1 MEKIATVTT
10 RHPEVDD
17 VLDILSS
24 GGDQDLA
31 EIVQLAGSI
40 CGADAAGI
48 TIRRGDQY
56 HVPVTHG
63 IEPFVCAA
71 DETFCRVTMEVDG
84 LFAVEDALED
94 PQFAHIG
101 FVDGRV
107 ARARSYASAP
117 IHDPAGAMVGRL
129 CVISERPKKLSE
141 MQVRALETL
150 SLSAS
155 KLIEL
160 RLLRAAPLHGTPPDE
175 HDVAAMLAQ
184 VTAEHSHDLKV
195 PLTAIVASLEMLEE
209 RLGESPD
216 KVVSLLLDRT
226 RSAASRMTRMVDQH
240 LRTAAASVDGHPV
253 ARTQLTGVAREVVR
267 DCAAILEPLG
277 ATVVIED
284 LPLVRAHR
292 DEMYSVFQNL
302 IVNSVKFARPGVPA
316 RIHVAAH
323 PEAGGWRI
331 CVCDNGIGIPPE
343 RRTDVFSLFS
353 RASSEVEGHG
363 IGLATVARIVT
374 AHGGHTGAAE
384 APGGG
389 TEIWFTLPAA

>member
-1 MEKIATVTT
+1 MEKTATT

-24 GGDQDLA
+24 DGDQDLA
-31 EIVQLAGSI
+31 EIVQLARSI

-71 DETFCRVTMEVDG
+71 DDTFCRVTMEVDG
-84 LFAVEDALED
+84 IFAVEDALED
-94 PQFAHIG
+94 PRFARIG

-129 CVISERPKKLSE
+129 CVIGDRPKKLGE

-150 SLSAS
+150 GLSTS

-160 RLLRAAPLHGTPPDE
+160 RLLRAATLASPPPDQ
-175 HDVAAMLAQ
+175 HDVAALLAQ
-184 VTAEHSHDLKV
+184 VTAERSHDLKV

-209 RLGESPD
+209 RLDESPD

-253 ARTQLTGVAREVVR
+253 ARTELTGVAREVVR

-277 ATVVIED
+277 ATVVIDE

-316 RIHVAAH
+316 RVHVAAH
-323 PEAGGWRI
+323 PEAEGWRI

-363 IGLATVARIVT
+363 IGLATVSRIVT